1 MFKNSSLAFLFIS
14 LICVNSAV
22 GQCLASAGLDIAI
35 CDGDGSSSNYT
46 YLDGTGSAVDSGEV
60 NYEWTVLNEVGD
72 GSWQE
77 TFVIT
82 DSESDEPDPR
92 FKYPKELASDTE
104 FSVQLRVFDDGGSCE
119 DFDTLLVF
127 IQSNMCPRADA
138 GEDQTLSNGCDVQT
152 TFDGSDSEDPQDEE
166 LSYSWSSLDGYDANF
181 LVSDQVNAVFAF
193 PETDADQTFSFML
206 TVSDAIQSKTDTLKV
221 FYLDN
226 DAPVANAGTDIST
239 CEYQFHLS
247 AGQSYDVNWNELTY
261 DWTSLDGLS
270 IVDDNTPRPL
280 VTSPTNLTEPSSYK
294 FALEIN
300 DGFCSSYDTVTVL
313 ILSLIHI

>member
-1 MFKNSSLAFLFIS
+1 
-14 LICVNSAV
+14 
-22 GQCLASAGLDIAI
+22 
-35 CDGDGSSSNYT
+35 
-46 YLDGTGSAVDSGEV
+46 
-60 NYEWTVLNEVGD
+60 
-72 GSWQE
+72 
-77 TFVIT
+77 
-82 DSESDEPDPR
+82 
-92 FKYPKELASDTE
+92 
-104 FSVQLRVFDDGGSCE
+104 
-119 DFDTLLVF
+119 
-127 IQSNMCPRADA
+127 
-138 GEDQTLSNGCDVQT
+138 
-152 TFDGSDSEDPQDEE
+152 
-166 LSYSWSSLDGYDANF
+166 
-181 LVSDQVNAVFAF
+181 
-193 PETDADQTFSFML
+193 ML

-300 DGFCSSYDTVTVL
+300 DGFCSSYDTVSVL
-313 ILSLIHI
+313 IAKIYVRLLMLEIQGDFQSLNHQQLCLMLQIHLIQMVNLLVMSGLHRREYHFRADTLCIRFRP